1 MIPRFRFTVIA
12 KNAKHTSIRV
22 ATRLDESGATW
33 ATNGILVFENEEWKT
48 FKKLIADTQEFE
60 LGDERVK

>member
-12 KNAKHTSIRV
+12 KNAKHTSVRV
-22 ATRLDESGATW
+22 AARLNEARATW
-33 ATNGILVFENEEWKT
+33 ATNGILVFEHEEWKV